1 MVFKNEIVNFR
12 VRPLRSMKYQVCIV
26 DDHAVVRSGLKALI
40 NSFANT
46 VCQWELSDGSELVQL
61 VQQNIIPD
69 IIILDITMST
79 LSGWQTIQMLK
90 PYNIQKNIIILTYN
104 SYNENI
110 QQFIESDVAA
120 FLSKDASI
128 QEIQATIDDV
138 IFQKTPKNQIIEDKN
153 NHPKI
158 SGRELE
164 FLKLICDERE
174 YTYEQIS
181 EIMGVH
187 IRTVDSFRKSL
198 FQKLE
203 KKSKS
208 GLVLYA
214 IKNGLLNK

>member
-46 VCQWELSDGSELVQL
+46 MCQWELSDGSELVQL

-90 PYNIQKNIIILTYN
+90 PYNIQKNVIILTYN

-138 IFQKTPKNQIIEDKN
+138 IFQKAPKNQIVEDKT

-164 FLKLICDERE
+164 FLKLICDEHE

>member
-46 VCQWELSDGSELVQL
+46 ICQWELSDGSELVQL

-79 LSGWQTIQMLK
+79 LSGWQTIQVLK

-138 IFQKTPKNQIIEDKN
+138 IFQKAPKNQIIEDKN

-164 FLKLICDERE
+164 FLKLICDEHE

>member
-46 VCQWELSDGSELVQL
+46 ICQWELSDGSELVQL

-90 PYNIQKNIIILTYN
+90 PYNIQKNVIILTYN

-138 IFQKTPKNQIIEDKN
+138 IFQKAPKNQIIEDKT

-158 SGRELE
+158 SGRVLFVSLE
-164 FLKLICDERE
+164 VKVK
-174 YTYEQIS
+174 Q
-181 EIMGVH
+181 
-187 IRTVDSFRKSL
+187 KS
-198 FQKLE
+198 
-203 KKSKS
+203 
-208 GLVLYA
+208 
-214 IKNGLLNK
+214 